1 MIQIKKVTHDIQQ
14 KSSLLKPLNQAVLAL
29 LGVALILTFIRQSTW
44 YSILAVVVSIILN
57 VAVFTFN
64 QQQKTIISTHLFCF
78 WINLGLLFFGLSNV
92 MVNNLGLAIT
102 FFYTLALSVML
113 GGMLISIR
121 YSFLVG
127 TIDSIIIAG
136 IIFYYQFTINYPTE
150 EMGSIIGNTT
160 GIVFPITGFLFM
172 IAIISWL
179 YQRELQFSA
188 QRLEAARQKVLE
200 GELLRRDLAV
210 ARELQQRLYPPP
222 ILTNSVFSIA
232 SRSEP
237 ARETSGDF
245 YDFIKLDAHRL
256 GIVVA
261 DVTGKSIAAALVMA
275 MARSTVRSEATRHT
289 RPSEVLHY
297 ANQTL
302 CHDNTFKEMITAFYG
317 VLDTRNL
324 SFTFANA
331 GHPYPV
337 LRRNGQLQEMEIG
350 GLPLGSHPI
359 ALYSEQS
366 IELQPGDQ
374 IILVSD
380 GLYEEMNS
388 EREMFGF
395 PRMMESI
402 QRANPNDPH
411 IALSEIWEQIEVFRG
426 AIEQSDDITLMVIQV
441 TARHTQSHEP

>member
-1 MIQIKKVTHDIQQ
+1 
-14 KSSLLKPLNQAVLAL
+14 
-29 LGVALILTFIRQSTW
+29 
-44 YSILAVVVSIILN
+44 
-57 VAVFTFN
+57 
-64 QQQKTIISTHLFCF
+64 
-78 WINLGLLFFGLSNV
+78 
-92 MVNNLGLAIT
+92 
-102 FFYTLALSVML
+102 
-113 GGMLISIR
+113 
-121 YSFLVG
+121 
-127 TIDSIIIAG
+127 
-136 IIFYYQFTINYPTE
+136 
-150 EMGSIIGNTT
+150 
-160 GIVFPITGFLFM
+160 M

-179 YQRELQFSA
+179 YQRELTLSA

-222 ILTNSVFSIA
+222 ILTNSVISIA

-275 MARSTVRSEATRHT
+275 MARSTMRSEAARHFK
-289 RPSEVLHY
+289 PSEVLHY

-302 CHDNTFKEMITAFYG
+302 CNDNTFKELITAFYG
-317 VLDTRNL
+317 VIDTRSL
-324 SFTFANA
+324 EFAFSNA

-337 LRRNGQLQEMEIG
+337 LRRNGQLQEIEIG
-350 GLPLGSHPI
+350 GLPLGSSPI

-366 IELQPGDQ
+366 VELQPGDQ

-380 GLYEEMNS
+380 GLYEEMNV

-395 PRMMESI
+395 PRMMEAI
-402 QRANPNDPH
+402 DQAHRDNPH
-411 IALSEIWEQIEVFRG
+411 QALSDIWSSVEIFRG
-426 AIEQSDDITLMVIQV
+426 TIEQSDDITLMVIQV
-441 TARHTQSHEP
+441 TATPKQSHEP